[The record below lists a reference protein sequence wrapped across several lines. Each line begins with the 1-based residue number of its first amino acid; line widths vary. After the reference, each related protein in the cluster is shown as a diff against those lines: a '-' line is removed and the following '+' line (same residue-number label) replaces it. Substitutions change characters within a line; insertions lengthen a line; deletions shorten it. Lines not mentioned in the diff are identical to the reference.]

1 MSVHAGPET
10 DVPVDTR
17 RAVPDE
23 CRIVADLEP
32 LIKPNDPL
40 VVDRLAGRGRGRGL
54 GLDVEWALGI
64 LPPSS

>member
-17 RAVPDE
+17 RAVLDE
-23 CRIVADLEP
+23 CRIVADLEL
-32 LIKPNDPL
+32 LIKPNDLL
-40 VVDRLAGRGRGRGL
+40 VVDRLAGRGL